1 MKMAIKRQL
10 FAAGLNGSAG
20 NGRGLR
26 QCLPPLFVFVWV
38 FLTTVLIS
46 GCAATSE
53 LANPPRV
60 SLADIRLAEV
70 GLVEQ
75 RYAARLRVQN
85 PNDAQL
91 NVRGMEYTI
100 YVNGR
105 KFADGVSGRD
115 FRVPGYGEEI
125 IDVNL
130 TSTVLRVFE
139 QFRSLSHGESRIFRY
154 RIAGS
159 LSLAGLRGSIPFSHE
174 DVIDLS
180 SDAGK

>member
-1 MKMAIKRQL
+1 MNKLMKRQPFVTPL
-10 FAAGLNGSAG
+10 DRSASD
-20 NGRGLR
+20 GRGWKQWLSSF
-26 QCLPPLFVFVWV
+26 FVFAWAV
-38 FLTTVLIS
+38 LTTVLIS

-75 RYAARLRVQN
+75 RYAAKLRVQN

-91 NVRGMEYTI
+91 NVRGMEFTI

-139 QFRSLSHGESRIFRY
+139 QFRSLSRSESRIFRY

-159 LSLAGLRGSIPFSHE
+159 LSLAGLRGNIPFSHE

-180 SDAGK
+180 ADAGK

>member
-1 MKMAIKRQL
+1 MVIKRHP
-10 FAAGLNGSAG
+10 FTAGLNWSTGE
-20 NGRGLR
+20 GRGWK
-26 QCLPPLFVFVWV
+26 QWLPSFFVFASAV
-38 FLTTVLIS
+38 LTTALIS

-115 FRVPGYGEEI
+115 FSVPGYDEEI

-130 TSTVLRVFE
+130 TSTVLRVLE
-139 QFRSLSHGESRIFRY
+139 QFRSLSHGQSRIFRY

-180 SDAGK
+180 PDAGK